1 LNTNNIKSFAKQA
14 RLILIEGVKQRLLYW
29 GFDENGNTT
38 AEVNPTVGGYEF
50 RGEIFTDESVPPKWN
65 KLKTKL
71 TNKQAVQDT
80 IEEAAYTWFN
90 RIMAIK
96 ILEKRGYI
104 SPTLDY
110 VTDLKTPQIVQEAK
124 RGQHQ
129 LKQQKHITLLQEYL
143 LEDKEEQALGLLLT
157 RLCNNNTVIHDVFG
171 RIDDFTEIL
180 LPTNLLARNGIID
193 LLNSDALEE
202 SQYQEVELIG
212 WLYQFYI
219 SDKKDEVFKGFKA
232 NKKARPEDIPAA
244 TQIFTPKWIVKYMVE
259 NTVGK
264 IYLDYD
270 KTSSLKPEM
279 KYLVEASVNDQ
290 GLMVNEK
297 LDTINHSQLTI
308 NNLSELTLIDPAS
321 GSGHI
326 LVTGFELLFK
336 MYREQG
342 YTAKNAVISILQNN
356 IYGLDI
362 DDRAMQLARFAV
374 LLKAAEF
381 YPEILN
387 ASDSSPLVL
396 PHIYSFPENTIEY
409 IFTPEAISVSRLKEY
424 LNYEITEEV
433 FEKYKVD
440 YEDEDTG
447 EVASID
453 RKDVIVEKSTKI
465 TDEVIKNLNS
475 KNITSVIVRTY
486 KPISEFIQ
494 SSDYKTIKEIAN
506 ALYLLQQGKN
516 IGAALKLKINPQ
528 TYDKIE
534 NQFQDWSTKQQQ
546 GKLDFLQTDLWN
558 NLKPFLEVLLV
569 MTKKYTAVVANPPY
583 MGQKSMNA
591 ELKDYVN
598 DYYPETKSDL
608 MTVFME
614 VIPNMTMDNSRFAL
628 INLPSWLF
636 LSSFEKLRES
646 YIEKFHFESLL
657 HMGRGIFG
665 IDFGSVAFTMKKE
678 QKKDAVGTYFRLHER
693 NFQHILFEDIEK
705 LFLYANGN
713 VNYKYDFNLYR
724 GDEGITEIPEHG
736 TENGQRLFYPSI
748 AQENFEKIPGTSVAY
763 WATKKIISLYQDKKY
778 LNQYGSF
785 KRGIGTSDNDRF
797 LRFWHEVNFKKSNI
811 FLKRD
816 FKWVKYNKGGDFR
829 RWSGNQ
835 EYFVNWENDGFE
847 IKNLKNEEG
856 KLMSRPQNTNF
867 NYLPVISYSS
877 LTANDISVRY
887 YEENFINDQAG
898 NFIHI
903 EDLDER
909 LNVLGFLN
917 SKLAKYFIK
926 MTNPT
931 LNITVDDLN
940 FIPFKKEWTN
950 ESISGKV
957 ITLTSISKTDWN
969 SRETSWDFEQSPL
982 LNESSSL
989 KEAYKK
995 WQDKVTQ
1002 DFFQL
1007 HESEEELNRI
1017 FIDIYG
1023 LQEELNPEVALKD
1036 ITILQ
1041 EELDRNALEQLEPVF
1056 RAKGANAVQLPI
1068 KKDEVISQFLSYSI
1082 GVFMGRYRLDKS
1094 GLHIAHPNPTEEELK
1109 DYAIPTQ
1116 GENSLIIHNSQFTID
1131 DDAIIPLMGSE
1142 CAFPDDALVRIKN
1155 LIHTVWS
1162 ENSQIENSNFINECL
1177 GMDLDKWLTEK
1188 FWGYHTSMYKKKP
1201 IYWLFSSNAKKPQA
1215 AAFKVLVYMH
1225 RMDKYTVSKI
1235 QRNYLH
1241 PHQEWI
1247 KLEIE
1252 KLLRDEANLSKTEL
1266 KRLEK
1271 LRTWEIECRDYNEVL
1286 KTLALNEVVF
1296 DLDDGVTVNYEKFET
1311 AVAKI

>member
-1 LNTNNIKSFAKQA
+1 MNTNNIKSFAKQA

-50 RGEIFTDESVPPKWN
+50 RGAIFTDESVPPKWN

-71 TNKQAVQDT
+71 NNKQAVQDT

-104 SPTLDY
+104 PATLDY
-110 VTDLKTPQIVQEAK
+110 VPDLKTPQIVQEAK

-129 LKQQKHITLLQEYL
+129 LKQQKYVNLLQEYL

-171 RIDDFTEIL
+171 RIDDYTEIL

-270 KTSSLKPEM
+270 KTSDLKSEM
-279 KYLVEASVNDQ
+279 KYLVESEAVIPSEVEGEIIHN
-290 GLMVNEK
+290 
-297 LDTINHSQLTI
+297 SQFI
-308 NNLSELTLIDPAS
+308 IHNLEELTLIDPAS

-387 ASDSSPLVL
+387 ATDSNPLVL
-396 PHIYSFPENTIEY
+396 PHIYSFPENTINY
-409 IFTPEAISVSRLKEY
+409 IFTPEAISVVRLKEY
-424 LNYEITEEV
+424 LDYTIAEDV
-433 FEKYKVD
+433 VEKWMEDFV
-440 YEDEDTG
+440 DEDTG
-447 EVASID
+447 QVVSIE
-453 RKDVIVEKSTKI
+453 KKNTIVEKFTTI

-475 KNITSVIVRTY
+475 NNITSVIIRTY
-486 KPISEFIQ
+486 KAISEFIQ
-494 SSDYKTIKEIAN
+494 TSDYKIIKEIAN
-506 ALYLLQQGKN
+506 ALSLLQQGKN
-516 IGAALKLKINPQ
+516 IGAALKLKIAPQ
-528 TYDKIE
+528 TYDIVE
-534 NQFQDWSTKQQQ
+534 NQFQNWNNKQRQ

-591 ELKDYVN
+591 ELKNYVN
-598 DYYPETKSDL
+598 GNYPISKSDL
-608 MTVFME
+608 FAVFME
-614 VIPNMTMDNSRFAL
+614 VCLSLNVPKGLMGM
-628 INLPSWLF
+628 INQHSWMF
-636 LSSFEKLRES
+636 LSSYEKLREHIIGN
-646 YIEKFHFESLL
+646 YGIVNMLHLGPRTFEELSGEVVQSTAFVLEN
-657 HMGRGIFG
+657 GKGITSG
-665 IDFGSVAFTMKKE
+665 N
-678 QKKDAVGTYFRLHER
+678 YFRLVDYKNNNDKET
-693 NFQHILFEDIEK
+693 NFINRKNQFQ
-705 LFLYANGN
+705 N
-713 VNYKYDFNLYR
+713 
-724 GDEGITEIPEHG
+724 
-736 TENGQRLFYPSI
+736 I
-748 AQENFEKIPGTSVAY
+748 AQDNFKKIPGSPVAY
-763 WATKKIISLYQDKKY
+763 FLSDKKVKLFENEKSIDDVYKVAVGLQTGSNEIFVRNWFEVTQKKI
-778 LNQYGSF
+778 NQ
-785 KRGIGTSDNDRF
+785 
-797 LRFWHEVNFKKSNI
+797 
-811 FLKRD
+811 
-816 FKWVKYNKGGDFR
+816 KWFPYNKGGDFR
-829 RWSGNQ
+829 KWYGNQ
-835 EYFVNWENDGFE
+835 ELLVNWENNGIN
-847 IKNLKNEEG
+847 IKNFFDENG
-856 KLMSRPQNTNF
+856 KLRSRPQNEACYF
-867 NYLPVISYSS
+867 KESISWSFISS
-877 LTANDISVRY
+877 GSFGVRY
-887 YEENFINDQAG
+887 YPEGFIFDVAG
-898 NFIHI
+898 SSLFPN
-903 EDLDER
+903 EDYLK
-909 LNVLGFLN
+909 VIGYLN
-917 SKLAKYFIK
+917 SVVAFNFLKVLAPTINYQIGDIK
-926 MTNPT
+926 NLPVVKVEDEIHMSKDCIN
-931 LNITVDDLN
+931 LS
-940 FIPFKKEWTN
+940 KK
-950 ESISGKV
+950 
-957 ITLTSISKTDWN
+957 DWD

-982 LNESSSL
+982 LNESTSL
-989 KEAYKK
+989 KEAYQK
-995 WQDKVTQ
+995 WQDNVTQ

-1007 HESEEELNRI
+1007 HENEEELNRI

-1023 LQEELNPEVALKD
+1023 LQEELTPEVALKD

-1068 KKDEVISQFLSYSI
+1068 KKEEVISQFLSYSI
-1082 GVFMGRYRLDKS
+1082 GVFMGRYRLDNP
-1094 GLHIAHPNPTEEELK
+1094 GLHIAHPHPTEEELTPYQITLQEK
-1109 DYAIPTQ
+1109 NQ
-1116 GENSLIIHNSQFTID
+1116 TIEID
-1131 DDAIIPLMGSE
+1131 EDGIIPLMGSE

-1177 GMDLDKWLTEK
+1177 GINLDKWLTEK

-1201 IYWLFSSNAKKPQA
+1201 IYWLFSSNPKKPQA

-1225 RMDKYTVSKI
+1225 RMDKYTVNKI

-1252 KLLRDEANLSKTEL
+1252 KLIADEANLSKTEL
-1266 KRLEK
+1266 KRLDK
-1271 LRTWEIECRDYNEVL
+1271 LRNWEIECRDYNEIL

-1296 DLDDGVTVNYEKFET
+1296 DLDDGVTVNYEKFEG

>member
-1 LNTNNIKSFAKQA
+1 MNTNNIKSFAKQA

-96 ILEKRGYI
+96 ILEKRAYI

-171 RIDDFTEIL
+171 RIDDYTEIL

-202 SQYQEVELIG
+202 DQYQEVELIG

-279 KYLVEASVNDQ
+279 KYLVESHGEEPSN
-290 GLMVNEK
+290 
-297 LDTINHSQLTI
+297 LDLQPTTY
-308 NNLSELTLIDPAS
+308 NLQSLEELTLIDPAS

-387 ASDSSPLVL
+387 ASDSNPLIL
-396 PHIYSFPENTIEY
+396 PHIYSFPTKYHFQLEDIQNFLSANGGNFVAE
-409 IFTPEAISVSRLKEY
+409 LKEALIL
-424 LNYEITEEV
+424 LNE
-433 FEKYKVD
+433 
-440 YEDEDTG
+440 
-447 EVASID
+447 
-453 RKDVIVEKSTKI
+453 
-465 TDEVIKNLNS
+465 
-475 KNITSVIVRTY
+475 
-486 KPISEFIQ
+486 
-494 SSDYKTIKEIAN
+494 
-506 ALYLLQQGKN
+506 GKN
-516 IGAALKLKINPQ
+516 IGAALKLELATEAHTFIS
-528 TYDKIE
+528 
-534 NQFQDWSTKQQQ
+534 NQYQNWNTQYQAGTLDILQQ
-546 GKLDFLQTDLWN
+546 DLWN

-569 MTKKYTAVVANPPY
+569 MTQKYTAVVANPPY
-583 MGQKSMNA
+583 MGQKSMNGP
-591 ELKDYVN
+591 LKDYIN
-598 DYYPETKSDL
+598 KEYPETKSDL

-636 LSSFEKLRES
+636 LSSFEKLRVS
-646 YIEKFHFESLL
+646 YIDNYHFESLL

-678 QKKDAVGTYFRLHER
+678 QKKEATGTYFRLHER
-693 NFQHILFEDIEK
+693 NFQHILFKDIEK

-724 GDEGITEIPEHG
+724 GEEGITEIPEYG
-736 TENGQRLFYPSI
+736 TENGQRLFYPNI
-748 AQENFEKIPGTSVAY
+748 AQENFEKIPGSPVAY
-763 WATKKIISLYQDKKY
+763 WVSDKVISNYEYDKISDKATIKTGMHTG
-778 LNQYGSF
+778 NNVMF
-785 KRGIGTSDNDRF
+785 A
-797 LRFWHEVNFKKSNI
+797 RFWHECSINKINFNAVQGEKN
-811 FLKRD
+811 LG
-816 FKWVKYNKGGDFR
+816 KWFPYNKGGAYR
-829 RWSGNQ
+829 KWSGNRD
-835 EYFVNWENDGFE
+835 YVVNWENDGLSIHE
-847 IKNLKNEEG
+847 YHGIPLSHNGAPVRAKKN
-856 KLMSRPQNTNF
+856 QF
-867 NYLPVISYSS
+867 LPSISWSFVSSGSFGVRFYDQGFMFDVGGSS
-877 LTANDISVRY
+877 LFTKNNHYI
-887 YEENFINDQAG
+887 G
-898 NFIHI
+898 
-903 EDLDER
+903 
-909 LNVLGFLN
+909 GFLN
-917 SKLAKYFIK
+917 SKVAHFCLGVV
-926 MTNPT
+926 NPT
-931 LNITVDDLN
+931 LNFQVGNVSNLPLIIKEN
-940 FIPFKKEWTN
+940 FDINK
-950 ESISGKV
+950 SV
-957 ITLTSISKTDWN
+957 INCIEISKKDWN
-969 SRETSWDFEQSPL
+969 SNEISWDFEQSPL
-982 LNESSSL
+982 LNESTSL
-989 KEAYKK
+989 IEAYQK
-995 WQDKVTQ
+995 WQEKVTK

-1007 HESEEELNRI
+1007 HENEEELNRI

-1023 LQEELNPEVALKD
+1023 LQEELTPEVALKD

-1056 RAKGANAVQLPI
+1056 RAKGTNAVQLPI

-1082 GVFMGRYRLDKS
+1082 GVFMGRYRLDKP

-1271 LRTWEIECRDYNEVL
+1271 LRTWEIECRDYNEIL
-1286 KTLALNEVVF
+1286 KTLALQEIDF

>member
-1 LNTNNIKSFAKQA
+1 MNTNNIKSFAKQA
-14 RLILIEGVKQRLLYW
+14 RLLLMEGVKQRLLYW

-38 AEVNPTVGGYEF
+38 TTVNPTVGGYEF
-50 RGEIFTDESVPPKWN
+50 RGNIFTDESVPPKWN
-65 KLKTKL
+65 KLKAKL

-104 SPTLDY
+104 SPTLEY
-110 VTDLKTPQIVQEAK
+110 VKDLKTPQIVQEAK

-129 LKQQKHITLLQEYL
+129 LKQQKYVNLLQEYL
-143 LEDKEEQALGLLLT
+143 LADQEEQALGLLLT
-157 RLCNNNTVIHDVFG
+157 RLCNNNTLIHDVFG
-171 RIDDFTEIL
+171 RIDDYTEIL

-193 LLNSDALEE
+193 LINSDAIEDE
-202 SQYQEVELIG
+202 QFQEVELIG

-270 KTSSLKPEM
+270 KTSDLKSEM
-279 KYLVEASVNDQ
+279 KYLVENEEDTLSPRAESR
-290 GLMVNEK
+290 GL
-297 LDTINHSQLTI
+297 IH
-308 NNLSELTLIDPAS
+308 NLEDLTLIDPAS

-356 IYGLDI
+356 LFGLDI

-387 ASDSSPLVL
+387 ASDSNPLVL
-396 PHIYSFPENTIEY
+396 PHIYSFPENTIDY

-424 LNYEITEEV
+424 LDYQLAEDV
-433 FEKYKVD
+433 VDKYKID

-447 EVASID
+447 EVVSID
-453 RKDVIVEKSTKI
+453 RKDVIVEKSKTI

-494 SSDYKTIKEIAN
+494 TSDYKTIKEIAT
-506 ALYLLQQGKN
+506 ALSLLQQGKN
-516 IGAALKLKINPQ
+516 IGAALKLNLKPETFNL
-528 TYDKIE
+528 IE
-534 NQFQDWSTKQQQ
+534 NQFQDWNNKQLQ

-591 ELKDYVN
+591 ELKEYLQ
-598 DYYPETKSDL
+598 YEYPNSWNDL
-608 MTVFME
+608 MTTFME
-614 VIPNMTMDNSRFAL
+614 VNLNLLIDNGSTAIINIPSWMFLSTYEELR
-628 INLPSWLF
+628 INLLKNIYF
-636 LSSFEKLRES
+636 SSVL
-646 YIEKFHFESLL
+646 HF
-657 HMGRGIFG
+657 GRGVFG
-665 IDFGSVAFTMKKE
+665 SDFGSVSFTLVKNKSLTELKGVYRGLYDKIGNVENIEIKE
-678 QKKDAVGTYFRLHER
+678 NYFLDNEFKYFRHKQSEYL
-693 NFQHILFEDIEK
+693 
-705 LFLYANGN
+705 
-713 VNYKYDFNLYR
+713 
-724 GDEGITEIPEHG
+724 
-736 TENGQRLFYPSI
+736 
-748 AQENFEKIPGTSVAY
+748 KIPQKTISY
-763 WATKKIISLYQDKKY
+763 WLSSNALDKYK
-778 LNQYGSF
+778 NKTIKDICPPVVGMM
-785 KRGIGTSDNDRF
+785 TSDNNRF
-797 LRFWHEVNFKKSNI
+797 VRYWQEVSKSKI
-811 FLKRD
+811 GFFLKDRLEAESSSY
-816 FKWVKYNKGGDFR
+816 KWFPYNKGGEFR
-829 RWSGNQ
+829 RWFGNN
-835 EYFVNWENDGFE
+835 EYIVNWESGGRDIYNNGMTSFRGKNYYFKKGITWSFFGFNNFGVRFKDDGYIFD
-847 IKNLKNEEG
+847 ISG
-856 KLMSRPQNTNF
+856 MSSFPSSDELYFFIALLNSNVGFLFLQAVAPTVNF
-867 NYLPVISYSS
+867 Q
-877 LTANDISVRY
+877 ANDISSVPVQ
-887 YEENFINDQAG
+887 FPDKLTDINKLTI
-898 NFIHI
+898 NSI
-903 EDLDER
+903 DLSR
-909 LNVLGFLN
+909 
-917 SKLAKYFIK
+917 K
-926 MTNPT
+926 
-931 LNITVDDLN
+931 
-940 FIPFKKEWTN
+940 
-950 ESISGKV
+950 
-957 ITLTSISKTDWN
+957 DWN

-982 LNESSSL
+982 LNNSTSL
-989 KEAYKK
+989 KEAYQK
-995 WQDKVTQ
+995 WQHSVTQ

-1007 HESEEELNRI
+1007 HENEEELNRI

-1023 LQEELNPEVALKD
+1023 LQEELTPEVALKD

-1056 RAKGANAVQLPI
+1056 RTNGKEAVELPI
-1068 KKDEVISQFLSYSI
+1068 YKDEVISQFLSYSI
-1082 GVFMGRYRLDKS
+1082 GLFMGRYRLDKP
-1094 GLHIAHPNPTEEELK
+1094 GLHIAHPNPTEEELAP
-1109 DYAIPTQ
+1109 YEAPPVSPRAESR
-1116 GENSLIIHNSQFTID
+1116 GSFQFIID

-1155 LIHTVWS
+1155 LIHDLWGEDTLT
-1162 ENSQIENSNFINECL
+1162 ENLNFVNECL
-1177 GMDLDKWLTEK
+1177 GTDLDKWLTEK

-1201 IYWLFSSNAKKPQA
+1201 IYWLFSSNPKKPQA
-1215 AAFKVLVYMH
+1215 AAFKVVAYMH

-1252 KLLRDEANLSKTEL
+1252 KLVTNEANLSKNEL

-1286 KTLALNEVVF
+1286 KELANQEITF
-1296 DLDDGVTVNYEKFET
+1296 DLDDGVTVNYAKFEG

>member
-1 LNTNNIKSFAKQA
+1 MNTNNIKSFAKQA

-29 GFDENGNTT
+29 GFDENGNIT

-129 LKQQKHITLLQEYL
+129 LKQQKYVNLLQEYL

-171 RIDDFTEIL
+171 RIDDYTEIL

-202 SQYQEVELIG
+202 DQYQEVELIG

-270 KTSSLKPEM
+270 KNSDLKSEM
-279 KYLVEASVNDQ
+279 KYLVENEVVASNDVTLSAVE
-290 GLMVNEK
+290 GL
-297 LDTINHSQLTI
+297 IH
-308 NNLSELTLIDPAS
+308 NLEELTLIDPAS

-362 DDRAMQLARFAV
+362 DDRAAQLAKFAI
-374 LLKAAEF
+374 LLKAAEY
-381 YPEILN
+381 YPEILQTPP
-387 ASDSSPLVL
+387 SGVGGL
-396 PHIYSFPENTIEY
+396 HIYSFPDKYHFQLEDIQNFLSANGGNFVAE
-409 IFTPEAISVSRLKEY
+409 LKEALVL
-424 LNYEITEEV
+424 LNE
-433 FEKYKVD
+433 
-440 YEDEDTG
+440 
-447 EVASID
+447 
-453 RKDVIVEKSTKI
+453 
-465 TDEVIKNLNS
+465 
-475 KNITSVIVRTY
+475 
-486 KPISEFIQ
+486 
-494 SSDYKTIKEIAN
+494 
-506 ALYLLQQGKN
+506 GKN
-516 IGAALKLKINPQ
+516 MGAALKLELATEAHTFIS
-528 TYDKIE
+528 
-534 NQFQDWSTKQQQ
+534 NQYQNWNTQYQAGTLDILQQ
-546 GKLDFLQTDLWN
+546 DLWN

-583 MGQKSMNA
+583 MGQKSMNGP
-591 ELKDYVN
+591 LKDYIN
-598 DYYPETKSDL
+598 IHYPETKSDL

-614 VIPNMTMDNSRFAL
+614 VIPNMTLDNSRFAL

-636 LSSFEKLRES
+636 LSSFEKLRVS
-646 YIEKFHFESLL
+646 YIKNYHFESLL

-678 QKKDAVGTYFRLHER
+678 QKKDAVGNYFRLHER

-713 VNYKYDFNLYR
+713 ANYKYDFNLYR
-724 GDEGITEIPEHG
+724 GDEGITEIPKEG
-736 TENGQRLFYPSI
+736 TENGQKLFYPNI
-748 AQENFEKIPGTSVAY
+748 AQENFEKIPGSPIAY
-763 WATKKIISLYQDKKY
+763 WVGEKY
-778 LNQYGSF
+778 LNTF
-785 KRGIGTSDNDRF
+785 KTNDFVLNNLNVKQGLATGDNDTF
-797 LRFWHEVNFKKSNI
+797 LRNWHEVSNKKANNFSSSIENAHLSEKKW
-811 FLKRD
+811 FP
-816 FKWVKYNKGGDFR
+816 YNKGGGFR
-829 RWSGNQ
+829 KWYGNQ
-835 EYFVNWENDGFE
+835 YFYIAFNKPNYEILKKQGNNLPSRQFYFKESITWSDVASGTFACRFSPAGFVFDV
-847 IKNLKNEEG
+847 KGSSGFAN
-856 KLMSRPQNTNF
+856 
-867 NYLPVISYSS
+867 SS
-877 LTANDISVRY
+877 LFYKIS
-887 YEENFINDQAG
+887 
-898 NFIHI
+898 H
-903 EDLDER
+903 
-909 LNVLGFLN
+909 LN
-917 SKLAKYFIK
+917 SIYSTTTLSVL
-926 MTNPT
+926 NPT
-931 LNITVDDLN
+931 MSYQVGNIKD
-940 FIPFKKEWTN
+940 IPFIYNKDKEPLISELTKICINNSKK
-950 ESISGKV
+950 
-957 ITLTSISKTDWN
+957 DWD
-969 SRETSWDFEQSPL
+969 SRETSWGFEQSPL
-982 LNESSSL
+982 LNESTSL
-989 KEAYKK
+989 KEAYQK
-995 WQDKVTQ
+995 WQDSVTQ

-1007 HESEEELNRI
+1007 HKNEEELNRI

-1023 LQEELNPEVALKD
+1023 LQAELTPEVALKD

-1056 RAKGANAVQLPI
+1056 RVKGANEVQLPI
-1068 KKDEVISQFLSYSI
+1068 KKDEVISQFLSYCI
-1082 GVFMGRYRLDKS
+1082 GVFMGRYRLDKP
-1094 GLHIAHPNPTEEELK
+1094 GLHIAHPNPTEEELAP
-1109 DYAIPTQ
+1109 YVIASPHVIARNEAI
-1116 GENSLIIHNSQFTID
+1116 SLTINHSQFTID

-1162 ENSQIENSNFINECL
+1162 EKSQIENSNFINECL

-1188 FWGYHTSMYKKKP
+1188 FWGFHTSMYKKKP
-1201 IYWLFSSNAKKPQA
+1201 IYWLFSSNPKKPQA

-1252 KLLRDEANLSKTEL
+1252 KLLRDEANLSRTEIR
-1266 KRLEK
+1266 RLEK

-1296 DLDDGVTVNYEKFET
+1296 DLDDGVSVNYEKFET

>member
-1 LNTNNIKSFAKQA
+1 MNTNNIKSFAKQA

-29 GFDENGNTT
+29 GFDENGNTM
-38 AEVNPTVGGYEF
+38 AVVNPTMGGYEF
-50 RGEIFTDESVPPKWN
+50 RGDIFTDESVPPKWN

-71 TNKQAVQDT
+71 ANKQAVQDT

-104 SPTLDY
+104 PATLDY
-110 VTDLKTPQIVQEAK
+110 VPDLKTPQIVQEAK

-129 LKQQKHITLLQEYL
+129 LKQQKYVNLLQEYL

-171 RIDDFTEIL
+171 RIDDYTEIL

-202 SQYQEVELIG
+202 DQYQEVELIG

-270 KTSSLKPEM
+270 KTSDLKSEM
-279 KYLVEASVNDQ
+279 KYLVESEPVIPSVSSRAESRDE
-290 GLMVNEK
+290 GL
-297 LDTINHSQLTI
+297 IH
-308 NNLSELTLIDPAS
+308 NLEELTLIDPAS

-387 ASDSSPLVL
+387 ASDSNPLVL
-396 PHIYSFPENTIEY
+396 PHIYSFPDKYHFQLEDLQNFLSSKGGSFVAE
-409 IFTPEAISVSRLKEY
+409 LKEALVV
-424 LNYEITEEV
+424 LNE
-433 FEKYKVD
+433 
-440 YEDEDTG
+440 
-447 EVASID
+447 
-453 RKDVIVEKSTKI
+453 
-465 TDEVIKNLNS
+465 
-475 KNITSVIVRTY
+475 
-486 KPISEFIQ
+486 
-494 SSDYKTIKEIAN
+494 
-506 ALYLLQQGKN
+506 GKN
-516 IGAALKLKINPQ
+516 IGAALKL
-528 TYDKIE
+528 E
-534 NQFQDWSTKQQQ
+534 WSAEAHTFIGNHYQNWNTKYQAGTLDILQQ
-546 GKLDFLQTDLWN
+546 DLWN

-583 MGQKSMNA
+583 MGQKSMNGP
-591 ELKDYVN
+591 LKDYIN
-598 DYYPETKSDL
+598 AFYPETKSDL

-636 LSSFEKLRES
+636 LSSFEKLRVN
-646 YIEKFHFESLL
+646 YIDNYHFESLL

-678 QKKDAVGTYFRLHER
+678 QKKEAVGNYFRLHER

-713 VNYKYDFNLYR
+713 INYKYEFNLYR
-724 GDEGITEIPEHG
+724 GDEGITEIPKQG
-736 TENGQRLFYPSI
+736 TENGQRLFYPNI
-748 AQENFEKIPGTSVAY
+748 AQENFEKIPGSPIAY
-763 WATKKIISLYQDKKY
+763 WVSQTVLSIFENEPSLFSYAPTKVGQ
-778 LNQYGSF
+778 NTG
-785 KRGIGTSDNDRF
+785 DNNRF
-797 LRFWHEVNFKKSNI
+797 LKFWQELSKKEIRYDLDESFDLTKGNY
-811 FLKRD
+811 
-816 FKWVKYNKGGDFR
+816 KWIPYRKGGSYR
-829 RWSGNQ
+829 KWYGNN
-835 EYFVNWENDGFE
+835 EIVINWENDGKE
-847 IKNLKNEEG
+847 IKEFAVIRNNGKHWSRYIQNLQYNLREG
-856 KLMSRPQNTNF
+856 FSWSFIGSGSIGVRFAPAGSLFDVQG
-867 NYLPVISYSS
+867 SS
-877 LTANDISVRY
+877 
-887 YEENFINDQAG
+887 
-898 NFIHI
+898 
-903 EDLDER
+903 
-909 LNVLGFLN
+909 GFSKQKDDSIYIIGILN
-917 SKLAKYFIK
+917 SIVGFKFLAAI
-926 MTNPT
+926 NPT
-931 LNITVDDLN
+931 LTFQTGNVGSVPCIINENIKTNTNKYVNQNINLS
-940 FIPFKKEWTN
+940 KKEW
-950 ESISGKV
+950 
-957 ITLTSISKTDWN
+957 D
-969 SRETSWDFEQSPL
+969 SRETSWDFEKSPL
-982 LNESSSL
+982 LNESASL
-989 KEAYKK
+989 KEAYQK
-995 WQDKVTQ
+995 WQESVTQ

-1007 HESEEELNRI
+1007 HNNEEELNRI

-1023 LQEELNPEVALKD
+1023 LQEELTPEVALKD

-1056 RAKGANAVQLPI
+1056 KAKGANAVQLPI

-1082 GVFMGRYRLDKS
+1082 GVFMGRYRLDKP
-1094 GLHIAHPNPTEEELK
+1094 GLHIAHPNPTEEELTS
-1109 DYAIPTQ
+1109 Y
-1116 GENSLIIHNSQFTID
+1116 EVSLQEKKQTIVID

-1177 GMDLDKWLTEK
+1177 GMDLDKWLIEK
-1188 FWGYHTSMYKKKP
+1188 FWGFHTSMYKKKP
-1201 IYWLFSSNAKKPQA
+1201 IYWLFSSNPKKPQA

-1252 KLLRDEANLSKTEL
+1252 KLLKDEANLSRTEIR
-1266 KRLEK
+1266 RLEK

-1286 KTLALNEVVF
+1286 KELANLEITF
-1296 DLDDGVTVNYEKFET
+1296 DLDDGVTVNYAKFET

>member
-1 LNTNNIKSFAKQA
+1 MNTNNIKSFAKQA

-50 RGEIFTDESVPPKWN
+50 RGAIFTDESVPPKWN

-71 TNKQAVQDT
+71 NNKQAVQDT

-104 SPTLDY
+104 PATLDY
-110 VTDLKTPQIVQEAK
+110 VPDLKTPQIVQEAK

-129 LKQQKHITLLQEYL
+129 LKQQKYVNLLQEYL

-171 RIDDFTEIL
+171 RIDDYTEIL

-270 KTSSLKPEM
+270 KTSDLKSEM
-279 KYLVEASVNDQ
+279 KYLVESEAVIPSEVEGEIIHN
-290 GLMVNEK
+290 
-297 LDTINHSQLTI
+297 SQFI
-308 NNLSELTLIDPAS
+308 IHNLEELTLIDPAS

-362 DDRAMQLARFAV
+362 DDRAAQLAKFAI
-374 LLKAAEF
+374 LLKAAEY
-381 YPEILN
+381 YPEILQTPP
-387 ASDSSPLVL
+387 SGVGGL
-396 PHIYSFPENTIEY
+396 HIYSFPDKYHFQLEDIQNFLSANGGTFVAE
-409 IFTPEAISVSRLKEY
+409 LKEALVV
-424 LNYEITEEV
+424 LNE
-433 FEKYKVD
+433 
-440 YEDEDTG
+440 
-447 EVASID
+447 
-453 RKDVIVEKSTKI
+453 
-465 TDEVIKNLNS
+465 
-475 KNITSVIVRTY
+475 
-486 KPISEFIQ
+486 
-494 SSDYKTIKEIAN
+494 
-506 ALYLLQQGKN
+506 GKN
-516 IGAALKLKINPQ
+516 IGAALKLELATEAHTFIR
-528 TYDKIE
+528 
-534 NQFQDWSTKQQQ
+534 NQYQNWNTKYQAGSLDILQQ
-546 GKLDFLQTDLWN
+546 DLWN

-569 MTKKYTAVVANPPY
+569 MNKKYTAVVANPPY
-583 MGQKSMNA
+583 MGQKSMNGP
-591 ELKDYVN
+591 LKDYIN
-598 DYYPETKSDL
+598 IHYPETKSDL

-614 VIPNMTMDNSRFAL
+614 VIPNMTLDNSRFAL

-636 LSSFEKLRES
+636 LSSFEKLRVN
-646 YIEKFHFESLL
+646 YIDNYHFESLL

-678 QKKDAVGTYFRLHER
+678 QKKEAVGNYFRLHER

-724 GDEGITEIPEHG
+724 GDEGITEIPKQG
-736 TENGQRLFYPSI
+736 TENGQRLFYPNI
-748 AQENFEKIPGTSVAY
+748 AQENFEKIPGSPIAY
-763 WATKKIISLYQDKKY
+763 FVSTKTIY
-778 LNQYGSF
+778 LF
-785 KRGIGTSDNDRF
+785 
-797 LRFWHEVNFKKSNI
+797 ENFKSLSDIGESKQGLSTADNERFVRHWFETNI
-811 FLKRD
+811 NKTSIVQNSTEK
-816 FKWVKYNKGGDFR
+816 KWFPFNKGGDR
-829 RWSGNQ
+829 RKWYGNQ
-835 EYFVNWENDGFE
+835 EHLINWKNNGKELKDFKNAAVRNSDFYFKESISWGLISSGGNSFRYYPNTFIFDAAGSSYFPKDNLFE
-847 IKNLKNEEG
+847 ILG
-856 KLMSRPQNTNF
+856 YVNTNF
-867 NYLPVISYSS
+867 VEF
-877 LTANDISVRY
+877 T
-887 YEENFINDQAG
+887 
-898 NFIHI
+898 
-903 EDLDER
+903 
-909 LNVLGFLN
+909 
-917 SKLAKYFIK
+917 SKLL
-926 MTNPT
+926 NPT
-931 LNITVDDLN
+931 LNFSNGVFAKL
-940 FIPFKKEWTN
+940 PALKVTN
-950 ESISGKV
+950 NLFSEIVKNAV
-957 ITLTSISKTDWN
+957 AISKKDWN
-969 SRETSWDFEQSPL
+969 SRETSWDFEQSLL
-982 LNESSSL
+982 LNESTSL
-989 KEAYKK
+989 KEAYQK
-995 WQDKVTQ
+995 WQNNATQ

-1007 HESEEELNRI
+1007 HENEEELNRI

-1023 LQEELNPEVALKD
+1023 LQAELTPEVALKD

-1056 RAKGANAVQLPI
+1056 RAKGANALQLPI

-1082 GVFMGRYRLDKS
+1082 GVFMGRYRLDNP
-1094 GLHIAHPNPTEEELK
+1094 GLHIAHPHPTEEELTPYQITLQEK
-1109 DYAIPTQ
+1109 NQ
-1116 GENSLIIHNSQFTID
+1116 TIEID
-1131 DDAIIPLMGSE
+1131 EDGIIPLMGSE
-1142 CAFPDDALVRIKN
+1142 CAFSDDALVRIKN

-1162 ENSQIENSNFINECL
+1162 EKSQIENSNFINECL

-1188 FWGYHTSMYKKKP
+1188 FWGFHTSMYKKKP
-1201 IYWLFSSNAKKPQA
+1201 IYWLFSSNPKKPQA

-1247 KLEIE
+1247 KQEIE
-1252 KLLRDEANLSKTEL
+1252 KLLADEANLSKTEL

-1271 LRTWEIECRDYNEVL
+1271 LRSWEIECRDYNEVL
-1286 KTLALNEVVF
+1286 KTLALNEIVF
-1296 DLDDGVTVNYEKFET
+1296 DLDDGVSVNYEKFEG